1 MVTPDQRKRFNAY
14 LDAVARA
21 KPPGTAPT
29 FADLWNAKKYS
40 MEAPAAPTGPV
51 RKNLAPSISGP
62 APPHSP
68 AISGPA
74 PGPEVQRATPIEA
87 PPHVPA
93 TTPLLGLTQAAQ
105 LLGCHRRTVRAY
117 IRAGLL
123 PGLFLAGRWKIRRE
137 DLEAF
142 IEGAPRSRNES
153 RTVAPVA
160 RSDER

>member
-40 MEAPAAPTGPV
+40 MEAPAAPTGPL
-51 RKNLAPSISGP
+51 RKNLAP
-62 APPHSP
+62 
-68 AISGPA
+68 AISGPT
-74 PGPEVQRATPIEA
+74 PGPEGQRAAPIEA

-93 TTPLLGLTQAAQ
+93 TTPLLGLTAAA
-105 LLGCHRRTVRAY
+105 LRLDCHRRTVRAY

-123 PGLFLAGRWKIRRE
+123 PGLFLAGRWKIRSE

-142 IEGAPRSRNES
+142 IEAAARARNGLKPRS
-153 RTVAPVA
+153 
-160 RSDER
+160 